1 MKKKGSTMKFKH
13 VIVLSAAL
21 MLAGNAAADE
31 ALFKKSTC
39 SACHNASKKVVGPS
53 LKSIAAKYAGD
64 ATAPARLEAKVRSGG
79 KGVWGGVAMPPAP
92 KMVSDGD
99 IKTLVA
105 WILSM
110 K

>member
-1 MKKKGSTMKFKH
+1 MKFKQ

-39 SACHNASKKVVGPS
+39 SACHNANKKVVGPA
-53 LKSIAAKYAGD
+53 LKDIAAKYAGD
-64 ATAPARLEAKVRSGG
+64 ATAQARLVAKVRSGG
-79 KGVWGGVAMPPAP
+79 KGVWGAVAMPAAP
-92 KMVSDGD
+92 KSVSDD
-99 IKTLVA
+99 DLNTLVS

>member
-1 MKKKGSTMKFKH
+1 MKGSTMKFKH

-31 ALFKKSTC
+31 ALFKKGNC
-39 SACHNASKKVVGPS
+39 SACHNANKKVVGPA
-53 LKSIAAKYAGD
+53 LKDIAAKYAGD
-64 ATAPARLEAKVRSGG
+64 ATAQARLVAKVRSGG

-92 KMVSDGD
+92 KKISDD
-99 IKTLVA
+99 ELNTLVS

>member
-1 MKKKGSTMKFKH
+1 MKLKH

-39 SACHNASKKVVGPS
+39 SACHNANKKVVGPA
-53 LKSIAAKYAGD
+53 LKDIAAKYAGD
-64 ATAPARLEAKVRSGG
+64 ATAQARLVAKVRAGG
-79 KGVWGGVAMPPAP
+79 KGVWGNVGMPAAP
-92 KMVSDGD
+92 KSVSDED
-99 IKTLVA
+99 LNTLVS